1 MGTKN
6 IADVADLNSCESF
19 ILISTDK
26 AVNPTNILGATKRIA
41 EIYTEILN
49 KKSKTRFLT
58 VRFGNVLDSEGS
70 VVPLFR
76 EQIKRGG
83 PITITDPEI
92 VRYFM
97 TIPES
102 CQLILQA
109 STLGKGGEIFVLD
122 MGEPVRRNYL
132 AEQMI
137 KLSGCKPNI
146 DIGIEYI
153 GLRPGEKMHEE
164 LFYDSESR
172 VETKHSKILL
182 AKHPLDNIENMNKKI
197 NNIINSIEKFDNDH
211 FKNLMKEV
219 VPLHEENGSNL
230 ISFNKKNIE

>member
-1 MGTKN
+1 
-6 IADVADLNSCESF
+6 
-19 ILISTDK
+19 
-26 AVNPTNILGATKRIA
+26 
-41 EIYTEILN
+41 
-49 KKSKTRFLT
+49 
-58 VRFGNVLDSEGS
+58 
-70 VVPLFR
+70 
-76 EQIKRGG
+76 
-83 PITITDPEI
+83 
-92 VRYFM
+92 
-97 TIPES
+97 
-102 CQLILQA
+102 
-109 STLGKGGEIFVLD
+109 
-122 MGEPVRRNYL
+122 
-132 AEQMI
+132 MI
-137 KLSGCKPNI
+137 KLSGYKPNI

-219 VPLHEENGSNL
+219 VPLHEENSSNL